1 MTRVKV
7 GDRVTPIFSQTFLH
21 GQYDPDYQKSGL
33 GGGLDG
39 VLREY
44 FACDREFDR
53 FVLLPTPH
61 LSLSSTLQSLNLL
74 S

>member
-1 MTRVKV
+1 MKV
-7 GDRVTPIFSQTFLH
+7 GDRVTPIFSQSFLH

-44 FACDREFDR
+44 FACDREFTSYPARLCIADR
-53 FVLLPTPH
+53 LG
-61 LSLSSTLQSLNLL
+61 SGRGGSCESS
-74 S
+74 